1 MEHLLKSI
9 EAKQDKMV
17 NFLETLV
24 NIDSGNDSPEGVAKV
39 ARIVGGKLQEMH
51 FDVEYLEYPGA
62 CTHLLAKKKGTGDKE
77 VMIIGHMD
85 TLFPVGTAA
94 VRPFTIKDDK
104 AYGPGVLDMK
114 GGITIALFALEA
126 LYESGW
132 NDKNVTVFFAGDE
145 EFAHPKTNAPELFE
159 KFARG
164 KDAVFN
170 METASAGRAVL
181 VGRKGNIH
189 PELIVKGIAAHAGAD
204 LDKGASAIV
213 ELAHKIIA
221 VNNLTDFSRGLTFN
235 CGVIKGGTVANAVA
249 DSASVVIDMRYLTV
263 ADGEYGIESLRKIAA
278 QSVVPGTTT
287 EVANLRERF
296 TPMEVTEGNLKLY
309 EIVREQGRKLGLDIE
324 KKVGGGASDAGWT
337 VRAGAPSICSMG
349 ALGALNHS
357 DREHIFLAGLVERA
371 KLLALS
377 VDAV

>member
-1 MEHLLKSI
+1 MEQLLKRI
-9 EAKQDKMV
+9 EAKHDKMV
-17 NFLETLV
+17 SFLETLV
-24 NIDSGNDSPEGVAKV
+24 NIDSGNDCPEGVAKV
-39 ARIVGGKLQEMH
+39 ARIVGGKLQEMK
-51 FDVEYLEYPGA
+51 FDVEYLDYPDA
-62 CTHLLAKKKGTGDKE
+62 CTHLLAHKKGTGDKE

-94 VRPFTIKDDK
+94 ARPFTIRDDK

-132 NDKNVTVFFAGDE
+132 NDKNVTILFAGDE

-159 KFARG
+159 QHARG

-189 PELIVKGIAAHAGAD
+189 PELIVRGISAHAGAD

-249 DSASVVIDMRYLTV
+249 DYASVVIDMRYLTV
-263 ADGEYGIESLRKIAA
+263 ADGEYGIDSLRKIAA
-278 QSVVPGTTT
+278 QSVIPGTTT

-309 EIVREQGRKLGLDIE
+309 EIVKEQGRKLGLDIE

-357 DREHIFLAGLVERA
+357 ERCPWTRSEPGRA
-371 KLLALS
+371 ESLRRK
-377 VDAV
+377 

>member
-1 MEHLLKSI
+1 MEQLLNSI
-9 EAKQDKMV
+9 EAKYDKMV
-17 NFLETLV
+17 RFLETLV
-24 NIDSGNDSPEGVAKV
+24 NIDSGNDCPEGVAKV
-39 ARIVGGKLQEMH
+39 ARIVGDKLQEMQ

-62 CTHLLAKKKGTGDKE
+62 CTHLLAKRKGNGDKE

-94 VRPFTIKDDK
+94 ARPFTIKDDK

-132 NDKNVTVFFAGDE
+132 NDKNITVFFAGDE

-159 KFARG
+159 KYARG

-170 METASAGRAVL
+170 METASAGQAVL

-189 PELIVKGIAAHAGAD
+189 PELIVKGISAHAGAD
-204 LDKGASAIV
+204 LNKGASAIV

-221 VNNLTDFSRGLTFN
+221 VNNLTDFNRGLTFN

-309 EIVREQGRKLGLDIE
+309 EIVREQGRKLGLDIA

-357 DREHIFLAGLVERA
+357 DREYIFLAGLVERA

>member
-1 MEHLLKSI
+1 MEQLLKSI
-9 EAKQDKMV
+9 EAKHDKMV

-94 VRPFTIKDDK
+94 ARPFTIKDDK

-114 GGITIALFALEA
+114 GGIAIALFALEA

-132 NDKNVTVFFAGDE
+132 NDKNITVFFAGDE

-159 KFARG
+159 KYARG

-170 METASAGRAVL
+170 METASAGQAVL

-189 PELIVKGIAAHAGAD
+189 PELIVKGISAHAGAD
-204 LDKGASAIV
+204 LNKGASAIV

-249 DSASVVIDMRYLTV
+249 DFASVVIDMRYLTV

-357 DREHIFLAGLVERA
+357 DREYIFLAGLVERA

>member
-1 MEHLLKSI
+1 MEQLLNSI
-9 EAKQDKMV
+9 EAKYDKMV
-17 NFLETLV
+17 RFLETLV
-24 NIDSGNDSPEGVAKV
+24 NIDSGNDCPEGVAKV
-39 ARIVGGKLQEMH
+39 ARIVGDKLQEMQ

-62 CTHLLAKKKGTGDKE
+62 CTHLLAKRKGNGDKE

-94 VRPFTIKDDK
+94 ARPFTIKDDK

-132 NDKNVTVFFAGDE
+132 NDKNITVFFAGDE

-159 KFARG
+159 KYARG

-170 METASAGRAVL
+170 METASAGQAVL

-189 PELIVKGIAAHAGAD
+189 PELIVKGISAHAGAD
-204 LDKGASAIV
+204 LNKGASAIV

-221 VNNLTDFSRGLTFN
+221 VNNLTDFNRGLTFN

-309 EIVREQGRKLGLDIE
+309 EIVREQGRKLGLDIA

-357 DREHIFLAGLVERA
+357 DREYMFLAGLVERA

>member
-1 MEHLLKSI
+1 MEKLLQAI
-9 EAKQDKMV
+9 ETKHEKMV
-17 NFLETLV
+17 QFLEKMV
-24 NIDSGNDSPEGVAKV
+24 NIDSGIDSPEGVANV
-39 ARIVGGKLQEMH
+39 ARIIGDKLAEMD
-51 FDVEYLEYPGA
+51 FSVEYLDYPGA
-62 CTHLLAKKKGTGDKE
+62 CTHLLAKKQGTGNKE

-85 TLFPVGTAA
+85 TLFPIGTVAK
-94 VRPFTIKDDK
+94 RPFTIKDGK

-132 NDKNVTVFFAGDE
+132 NDKNVTVLFAGDE
-145 EFAHPKTNAPELFE
+145 EPAHPKTNAPELFE
-159 KFARG
+159 QHAKG

-170 METASAGRAVL
+170 METASAGQAVL

-221 VNNLTDFSRGLTFN
+221 VNKLTDKERGLTFN
-235 CGVIKGGTVANAVA
+235 CGVITGGTVANAVA
-249 DSASVVIDMRYLTV
+249 DSASLVIDMRYLTA
-263 ADGEYGIESLRKIAA
+263 ADGAEGLESLRKIAA
-278 QSVVPGTTT
+278 ENVIPGTSC
-287 EVANLRERF
+287 EVSNLRERF

-309 EIVREQGRKLGLDIE
+309 EIVRQQGEKLGLAVE

-337 VRAGAPSICSMG
+337 VRAGTPSLCAMG
-349 ALGALNHS
+349 ARGSFNHS
-357 DREHIFLAGLVERA
+357 DREFIELDSLVERT

-377 VDAV
+377 IDAV

>member
-1 MEHLLKSI
+1 MEQLLKSI
-9 EAKQDKMV
+9 EAKHDKMV

-94 VRPFTIKDDK
+94 ARPFTIKDDK

-132 NDKNVTVFFAGDE
+132 NDKNITVFFAGDE

-159 KFARG
+159 KYARG

-170 METASAGRAVL
+170 METASAGQAVL

-189 PELIVKGIAAHAGAD
+189 PELIVKGISAHAGAD

-249 DSASVVIDMRYLTV
+249 DFASVVIDMRYLTV

-357 DREHIFLAGLVERA
+357 DREYIFLAGLVERA

>member
-1 MEHLLKSI
+1 MEQLLKSI
-9 EAKQDKMV
+9 EAKHDKMV

-85 TLFPVGTAA
+85 TLFPIGTVAA
-94 VRPFTIKDDK
+94 RPFTIKDDK

-132 NDKNVTVFFAGDE
+132 NDKNITVFFAGDE

-159 KFARG
+159 KYARG

-170 METASAGRAVL
+170 METASAGQAVL

-189 PELIVKGIAAHAGAD
+189 PELIVKGISAHAGAD

-309 EIVREQGRKLGLDIE
+309 EIVREQGRKLGLDIA

-357 DREHIFLAGLVERA
+357 DREYIFLAGLVERA

>member
-1 MEHLLKSI
+1 MEQLLKSI
-9 EAKQDKMV
+9 EAKHDKMV

-85 TLFPVGTAA
+85 TLFPIGTAA
-94 VRPFTIKDDK
+94 ARPFTIKDDK

-132 NDKNVTVFFAGDE
+132 NDKNLTVFFAGDE
-145 EFAHPKTNAPELFE
+145 EVAHPKTNAPELFE
-159 KFARG
+159 KFAKG

-170 METASAGRAVL
+170 METASAGQAVL

-189 PELIVKGIAAHAGAD
+189 PELIVKGISAHAGAD

-309 EIVREQGRKLGLDIE
+309 EIVREQGRKLGLDIA

-357 DREHIFLAGLVERA
+357 DREYIFLAGLVERA